1 MLTFGEK
8 ERVCESLFDA
18 NGPFWHVYTDGSV
31 QQDMFC
37 CEDEFR
43 EGMMALAV
51 CAVLSDDVEL
61 VTFELMHNHVH
72 LIMRGMREGCL
83 GFFKD
88 FKQRLQRVQRR
99 WGRTVDLSGFNAKIL
114 EIETLRDLRNEI
126 VYANR
131 NAYVANPNYTPFS
144 YPWGGGWAY
153 FSPVIDLLPA
163 MSIQQMGYTRAREL
177 THYRD
182 VGALASLKFVGD
194 VPFIPSFCRVD
205 LGQGMFQDARGY
217 FSLLSRNAEAY
228 SQIALRLKDS
238 VFLTDDEMFVV
249 AGRCAEE
256 CYSSK
261 LRLLTPEQRIGL
273 ARKLHYEYNA
283 SNVQLRRIL
292 GLEMAVLNELF
303 P

>member
-163 MSIQQMGYTRAREL
+163 MSIQQM
-177 THYRD
+177 
-182 VGALASLKFVGD
+182 
-194 VPFIPSFCRVD
+194 
-205 LGQGMFQDARGY
+205 
-217 FSLLSRNAEAY
+217 
-228 SQIALRLKDS
+228 
-238 VFLTDDEMFVV
+238 
-249 AGRCAEE
+249 
-256 CYSSK
+256 
-261 LRLLTPEQRIGL
+261 
-273 ARKLHYEYNA
+273 
-283 SNVQLRRIL
+283 
-292 GLEMAVLNELF
+292 
-303 P
+303 